1 MIKLSLDYVIGMVII
16 VAVFVIL
23 LQLVPDMAEALQER
37 MIEAVNI
44 GEIRL

>member
-16 VAVFVIL
+16 VAVFIVL
-23 LQLVPDMAEALQER
+23 LQFVPGMAEALKER
-37 MIEAVNI
+37 MVEAVNV